1 MQHGLLTV
9 LFLLSLFANSVHSET
24 KKDDTTGQTS
34 VSRSNRSI
42 TPGLEY
48 AVFTEFSPET
58 KLLKGGWNTRVFT
71 DTDMKQG
78 DSIRCDFATGII
90 TLTPGLYHITGYS
103 MVVYNSGGEPPEMA
117 TIRAPAAGGY
127 SRLRVHDPNVM
138 VDQSSMRGLDNSD
151 PNVISI
157 GSPST
162 PNLTPSIFETYY
174 ATDTDKH
181 ILLEHQ
187 SGTHPDHTYL
197 RINIENSKWH
207 ALARISI
214 RRIADNQ

>member
-1 MQHGLLTV
+1 MKHLPLTL
-9 LFLLSLFANSVHSET
+9 LFLLSLFPNSVHSET

-34 VSRSNRSI
+34 VSRSHRSI
-42 TPGLEY
+42 VPGQEY
-48 AVFTEFSPET
+48 AVFTEFSPDS
-58 KLLKGGWNTRVFT
+58 KPVKGGWNTRVFT
-71 DTDMKQG
+71 DTDVKQG

-117 TIRAPAAGGY
+117 TIRSPAAGGY
-127 SRLRVHDPNVM
+127 SRLRVHDPNVT
-138 VDQSSMRGLDNSD
+138 VDQSNMRSLDNAD
-151 PNVISI
+151 PRVISI

-162 PNLTPSIFETYY
+162 PNLTPSVFETYY
-174 ATDTDKH
+174 KADTITH

-197 RINIENSKWH
+197 RIHIENSKWH

-214 RRIADNQ
+214 RRIAENQ

>member
-1 MQHGLLTV
+1 MKHLPLAA
-9 LFLLSLFANSVHSET
+9 LFLLSLFANSAHSEVQ
-24 KKDDTTGQTS
+24 KDDATGKAK
-34 VSRSNRSI
+34 VSRGNRSI
-42 TPGLEY
+42 MPGQEY

-58 KLLKGGWNTRVFT
+58 KPIKGGWNTRVFT
-71 DTDMKQG
+71 DTDIKQG
-78 DSIRCDFATGII
+78 DSIRCDFTTGII
-90 TLTPGLYHITGYS
+90 TLAPGLYHITGYS

-138 VDQSSMRGLDNSD
+138 VDQSNMRSLDNSD
-151 PNVISI
+151 PSVISI

-174 ATDTDKH
+174 ATDTSKH

-214 RRIADNQ
+214 RRIAEHQ